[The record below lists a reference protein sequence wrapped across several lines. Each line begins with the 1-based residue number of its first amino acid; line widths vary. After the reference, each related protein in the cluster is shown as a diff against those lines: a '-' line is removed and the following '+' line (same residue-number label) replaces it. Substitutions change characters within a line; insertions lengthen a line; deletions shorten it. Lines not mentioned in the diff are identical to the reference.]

1 MNSIEQRHIN
11 EEFKDE
17 AENKTM
23 EDYFQAIQSRM
34 VTTSTSISDIKTAFK
49 QSYPDTTDWSF

>member
-17 AENKTM
+17 AAGKTM
-23 EDYFQAIQSRM
+23 EDYFQAIQLRM
-34 VTTSTSISDIKTAFK
+34 VTSSASIGDIKTAFK